1 MACLPSWFFAVL
13 LPEMPRLFGRPIAK
27 GGWLL
32 LVWLSLLI
40 RPFEVMRLD
49 AHLFSLLLQALVF
62 ISPLHL
68 LLSEPRIHCWE
79 LFEFFFLTQSFIF
92 LHQLKEVIYRFLTL
106 TPAPM
111 KAERASRER
120 R

>member
-1 MACLPSWFFAVL
+1 MAVL
-13 LPEMPRLFGRPIAK
+13 AHSSFRGHASGRSPVLPAPASVG
-27 GGWLL
+27 
-32 LVWLSLLI
+32 
-40 RPFEVMRLD
+40 
-49 AHLFSLLLQALVF
+49 F

-79 LFEFFFLTQSFIF
+79 LFEHFFLAPSCIF
-92 LHQLKEVIYRFLTL
+92 LLQLKKVMYRFLTL